1 VRGLRGRKIRG
12 VPDNLR
18 GVYSVLKRVT
28 KWQGN
33 EMEAKTAVEATE
45 NTRYFKNWLEATGIE
60 VTVINMLKMKV
71 MNESVKKQ
79 T

>member
-1 VRGLRGRKIRG
+1 
-12 VPDNLR
+12 
-18 GVYSVLKRVT
+18 
-28 KWQGN
+28 
-33 EMEAKTAVEATE
+33 MEAKTAVEATE